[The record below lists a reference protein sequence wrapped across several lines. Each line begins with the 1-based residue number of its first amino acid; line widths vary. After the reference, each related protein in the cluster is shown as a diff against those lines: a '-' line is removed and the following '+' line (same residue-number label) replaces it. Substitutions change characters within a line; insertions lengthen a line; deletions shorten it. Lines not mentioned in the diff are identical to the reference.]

1 MLYSFTLSV
10 ESPRY
15 AISTGFAYGPL
26 PVARNHM
33 LCFSTHHHTSQT
45 VMAWLIK
52 HTTPEATTST
62 ECPAPAANG
71 FGAAG
76 SAVRAAVG
84 SECAGRTAAGSWRE
98 GYSGTL

>member
-26 PVARNHM
+26 SVARNHM

-45 VMAWLIK
+45 VMA
-52 HTTPEATTST
+52 
-62 ECPAPAANG
+62 
-71 FGAAG
+71 
-76 SAVRAAVG
+76 
-84 SECAGRTAAGSWRE
+84 
-98 GYSGTL
+98 